1 MIFDDAVM
9 HQGNLSPAGMRMGVI
24 HARPAMR
31 GPARVCDAQAATE
44 RGRLVPVPELADLA
58 LDAEPLQLPSRV
70 NDRDP
75 GRVVAAIFQSFQ
87 PFEQDRGDIALGHRA
102 DDAAHQDRFRA
113 ALRAGRALIAAA
125 VCSEAPGQNA
135 MAIRT

>member
-9 HQGNLSPAGMRMGVI
+9 HQGNLSPAGMRMGII

-31 GPARVCDAQAATE
+31 GPARVRDARAAVE
-44 RGRLVPVPELADLA
+44 RGRLVPVPELPDLA
-58 LDAEPLQLPSRV
+58 LDAEPPQLPVRV

-75 GRVVAAIFQSFQ
+75 GRVIAAIFQSFQ

-102 DDAAHQDRFRA
+102 DDAAHQDRSRA
-113 ALRAGRALIAAA
+113 AVQAGRALIAAA
-125 VCSEAPGQNA
+125 GCGKGPGQNA
-135 MAIRT
+135 MALRT